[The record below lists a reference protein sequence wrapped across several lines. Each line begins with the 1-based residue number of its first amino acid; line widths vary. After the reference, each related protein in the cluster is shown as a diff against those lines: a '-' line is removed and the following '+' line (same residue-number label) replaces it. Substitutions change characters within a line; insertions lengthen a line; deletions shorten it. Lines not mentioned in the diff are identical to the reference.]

1 MPRPRSCPIM
11 PPMTNIPFT
20 ECDLLSAAGSLS
32 AAGKRTRAQARP
44 AAPGKA
50 RVKPAG
56 QRRQTVAAGRRREI
70 TIGGRRVKTIDVHAH
85 CVIPEAYALLGP
97 KGEDH
102 RGPGTDEIG
111 PRRTRGMDAQGIARE
126 GPSTNPR
133 GYRTDADV

>member
-11 PPMTNIPFT
+11 PPMTNITFT

-70 TIGGRRVKTIDVHAH
+70 TIGGRRVRTSDAQAQR
-85 CVIPEAYALLGP
+85 VIPGGYALLGL
-97 KGEDH
+97 KGE
-102 RGPGTDEIG
+102 
-111 PRRTRGMDAQGIARE
+111 
-126 GPSTNPR
+126 
-133 GYRTDADV
+133 

>member
-11 PPMTNIPFT
+11 PPMTNITFT

-56 QRRQTVAAGRRREI
+56 QRRQTVAAGRRREN
-70 TIGGRRVKTIDVHAH
+70 TVGGRRGETVARHAA
-85 CVIPEAYALLGP
+85 CGVPEAEAPLGV
-97 KGEDH
+97 KGE
-102 RGPGTDEIG
+102 
-111 PRRTRGMDAQGIARE
+111 
-126 GPSTNPR
+126 
-133 GYRTDADV
+133 

>member
-11 PPMTNIPFT
+11 PPMTNITFT

-56 QRRQTVAAGRRREI
+56 QRREVAAAGRRPEI
-70 TIGGRRVKTIDVHAH
+70 TIGGPRGETNGMHAH
-85 CVIPEAYALLGP
+85 CGVPGADAPLGLQR
-97 KGEDH
+97 EDH
-102 RGPGTDEIG
+102 RGAGIDE
-111 PRRTRGMDAQGIARE
+111 
-126 GPSTNPR
+126 
-133 GYRTDADV
+133 

>member
-11 PPMTNIPFT
+11 PPMTNITFT

-56 QRRQTVAAGRRREI
+56 QRREVAAAGGRREI
-70 TIGGRRVKTIDVHAH
+70 TIGGPRGKAVDGHA
-85 CVIPEAYALLGP
+85 PFALPQGGGRAGGQ
-97 KGEDH
+97 GEGQS
-102 RGPGTDEIG
+102 GPGG
-111 PRRTRGMDAQGIARE
+111 
-126 GPSTNPR
+126 
-133 GYRTDADV
+133 